1 MTEVQRWPSRH
12 TLDYLKEC
20 LAYSN
25 TSWVALF
32 CRLGGA
38 GLLLEVGRWEALLSS
53 ALQDSIS
60 CRLIGARSPVE
71 SGCCSVALKVH
82 LWSRNPAAWAGLA
95 CCWR

>member
-38 GLLLEVGRWEALLSS
+38 GLLLEVG
-53 ALQDSIS
+53 
-60 CRLIGARSPVE
+60 
-71 SGCCSVALKVH
+71 CCSL
-82 LWSRNPAAWAGLA
+82 
-95 CCWR
+95 CCWVGCRH